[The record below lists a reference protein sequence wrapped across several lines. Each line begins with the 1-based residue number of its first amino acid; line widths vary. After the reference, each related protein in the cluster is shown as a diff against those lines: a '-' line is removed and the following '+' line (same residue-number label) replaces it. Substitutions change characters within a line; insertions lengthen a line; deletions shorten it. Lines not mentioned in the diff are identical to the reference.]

1 MCAYFLYIHNKTVMD
16 KKSYKISITNY
27 NKLGYPVSGVS
38 RVISD
43 LTFSKIRKFQNT
55 YPGRVDLHRK
65 LDIKEI

>member
-1 MCAYFLYIHNKTVMD
+1 M

-38 RVISD
+38 RVISS
-43 LTFSKIRKFQNT
+43 LTFSKIRRFQNT
-55 YPGRVDLHRK
+55 YPGREDLIRK

>member
-1 MCAYFLYIHNKTVMD
+1 M
-16 KKSYKISITNY
+16 KKSYKISIINY
-27 NKLGYPVSGVS
+27 DELGMPISGVS
-38 RVISD
+38 RIISD

>member
-1 MCAYFLYIHNKTVMD
+1 MS

-27 NKLGYPVSGVS
+27 DELGMPISGVS
-38 RVISD
+38 RIISD
-43 LTFSKIRKFQNT
+43 LTFSKIRKFQNA